1 MPQQLTGTIGD
12 FGLIGGATR
21 FLNINLE
28 PAKQFF
34 REVAIR
40 KSDIMMDNMGLY
52 SYLPVGRDGKAQL
65 LELTTPKHLLQSR
78 KNCKT
83 WSPKGSMYLRP
94 HEVDTVPVEY
104 MGEQCAD
111 SLIGSCLEKLLATG
125 PDVWDLS
132 ATPESR
138 ALLAQMVQSI
148 YLGLGNSFFDLSWFG
163 MWPVISSADTGT
175 WWDTGTTTDA
185 EWADFVDQMTGIN
198 LKGFITLIEEEK
210 TAGTTHFSV
219 DISGNVTDDV
229 YDGSDITADFD
240 LVIAAATPKFRNLIN
255 RRRTDIGVVM
265 LVHPAEFDAYKS
277 YIKTTYNAIPEGY
290 YMMID
295 GEPVRGVLM
304 YDDIPVIRVDEW
316 KDMDDMLGINTH
328 RILLTSTR
336 NLAIAYDVAGIDQF
350 GGIGLRIEQDMRLRN
365 KGLTDMYTT
374 FRMGTAI
381 ADTDFM
387 VNASV
392 VLTP

>member
-1 MPQQLTGTIGD
+1 MPQDLTGTIGD
-12 FGLIGGATR
+12 FGLIGGSTR

-28 PAKQFF
+28 PATQFF

-40 KSDIMMDNMGLY
+40 KSDIMLDQMGLY

-65 LELTTPKHLLQSR
+65 LELTVPKHLLQSR

-111 SLIGSCLEKLLATG
+111 SLIGTCLEKLLATG
-125 PDVWDLS
+125 ADVWDLN
-132 ATPESR
+132 ATPETR

-148 YLGLGNSFFDLSWFG
+148 YLGLGNSFFDLAMFG
-163 MWPVISSADTGT
+163 QWPVIGSADTNT
-175 WWDTGTTTDA
+175 WWDTENVTDA
-185 EWADFVDQMTGIN
+185 EWSDFTDQMTGIQ

-210 TAGTTHFSV
+210 TAGTSHFNV
-219 DISGNVTDDV
+219 DISSNVTNAV
-229 YDGSDITADFD
+229 YDGADITADFD
-240 LVIAAATPKFRNLIN
+240 LVINAATPKLRNLIN

-277 YIKTTYNAIPEGY
+277 YIKDTYNTIPEGY

-295 GEPVRGVLM
+295 GEPQRGVLL
-304 YDDIPVIRVDEW
+304 YDDIPVIRMDEW
-316 KDMDDMLGINTH
+316 RDMDDMLGINSH

-336 NLAIAYDVAGIDQF
+336 NLAIAYDVPAIDQF
-350 GGIGLRIEQDMRLRN
+350 GGIGLRVEQDMRLRN
-365 KGLTDMYTT
+365 KGLTDMYTA